1 MRAQLCCILA
11 FLDENFPFEIIA
23 DEERELATALGMLDP
38 AEKDSNGMPLTARAV
53 FIVDPKKQ
61 LRAQILYPA
70 TTGRNFDEILRV
82 IDSIQLSERMPVA
95 TPEGWKSVS
104 EACMVQPSVGASKAE
119 ELFGKVDTLPLPSG
133 KPYLRKVNLVD

>member
-70 TTGRNFDEILRV
+70 TTGRNFEYV
-82 IDSIQLSERMPVA
+82 ISHLS
-95 TPEGWKSVS
+95 K
-104 EACMVQPSVGASKAE
+104 CY
-119 ELFGKVDTLPLPSG
+119 FGSTSTTTLQYS
-133 KPYLRKVNLVD
+133 